1 MQLTVANIVA
11 LIVKLKVRRMLIK
24 KKNESERETVT
35 EIQIAVTETVE
46 VTDTNTLFLAIFGSV
61 IFLKLFLFNLFL
73 FLQRSGGA
81 EALPAPP
88 SAWSLLSRSSLSSL
102 SFMRVAWKIC

>member
-1 MQLTVANIVA
+1 M
-11 LIVKLKVRRMLIK
+11 
-24 KKNESERETVT
+24 
-35 EIQIAVTETVE
+35 
-46 VTDTNTLFLAIFGSV
+46 TDTNTLFLAIFGSV

-81 EALPAPP
+81 QALPAPP

-102 SFMRVAWKIC
+102 SRGRHSGGRRQGGGTGLCSLAFGIRDKMQVIYKEMTRD